1 MKRRPILV
9 IDHDPLSCEL
19 VSAILTDA
27 GFEVVSTPDGPSGIE
42 AARAVQPAV
51 IILEAI
57 MPGIDGIETLTRLK
71 RDPALGDIPVVGIT
85 ASSDWSYIDK
95 AFRGGAKFF
104 LLKPFLANDL
114 RRVVEL
120 AAEWAQRA
128 TQINRRRYPRH
139 PAEVSVRCVVRGD
152 AKMIREVVG
161 HTGNVSLRGLLLLLS
176 ETVAPGTIVRL
187 GLGLP
192 EGPITA
198 NGKVRWQDPQPIG
211 DGRFRHGIQLL
222 RFGSDSGQVGYSR
235 YISQIAAGSSA
246 K

>member
-27 GFEVVSTPDGPSGIE
+27 GFEVVSAPDSPSGIE
-42 AARAVQPAV
+42 AARAIQPAV

-57 MPGIDGIETLTRLK
+57 MPRIDGIETLTCLK
-71 RDPALGDIPVVGIT
+71 RDPALRGIPVVGIT
-85 ASSDWSYIDK
+85 ASSDWTYIDK
-95 AFRGGAKFF
+95 AFRGGARFF
-104 LLKPFLANDL
+104 LLKPFPANDL

-120 AAEWAQRA
+120 AAEWVERG
-128 TQINRRRYPRH
+128 TRINHRRHPRH
-139 PAEVSVRCVVRGD
+139 PAEIPVRCFVRKD

-161 HTGNVSLRGLLLLLS
+161 HTGNVSLRGLLLLLP
-176 ETVAPGTIVRL
+176 ERVVPGTIVRL

-198 NGKVRWQDPQPIG
+198 NGKVRWQDPQSTG

-222 RFGSDSGQVGYSR
+222 RFGADSGQVGYSR
-235 YISQIAAGSSA
+235 YISQIAAGSGA